1 MCNTEKASLLC
12 SNCVLP
18 GSFPGISFNR
28 EGLCN
33 YCVDY
38 KSREVEDNIKSEYRK
53 RFEDLI
59 SRYKGKSTY
68 DLLMCYSGGKDS
80 TYTLSI
86 LKQKYGLNILAL
98 TFDNGFLSEF
108 TPPNIRSVVEKL
120 GVDHIYYKPNAQVL
134 GKIFRHCIDSD
145 VYSMKAIERASNICT
160 SCIGILK
167 YSALR
172 LALEKGIPLIGFG
185 WSPGQAPVTSSI
197 IKNNPQMVR
206 KMQATIYNPLHRI
219 VGDAINPYFVDE
231 KYFSSQSFP
240 YYVHPLAFLDY
251 DEKDILRNIAS
262 LGWTMPQD
270 VDANST
276 NCLLNSFANVVH
288 KNRYGFHPYSYEMAN
303 LVREGFIKRS
313 EALERLNRQE
323 DPRILRYIGEKLGYP
338 NPIT

>member
-1 MCNTEKASLLC
+1 MGNTEKAPLLC

-18 GSFPGISFNR
+18 GSFPGIRFNQ

-38 KSREVEDNIKSEYRK
+38 KSKEAGVDAKSEYRE
-53 RFEDLI
+53 RFEELI
-59 SRYKGKSTY
+59 SRYKGKYPY

-86 LKQKYGLNILAL
+86 LRQRYELNILAL

-108 TPPNIRSVVEKL
+108 TPPNIRNVVENL
-120 GVDHIYYKPNAQVL
+120 GVDHIYYKPNTHVL
-134 GKIFRHCIDSD
+134 GKIFRHCIDND
-145 VYSMKAIERASNICT
+145 VYSMKAVERASNICT

-172 LALEKGIPLIGFG
+172 FALEKDIPLIGFG

-219 VGDAINPYFVDE
+219 AGDAINPYFVDE
-231 KYFSSQSFP
+231 TFFSSHSFP
-240 YYVHPLAFLDY
+240 CYVHPLAFLDY

-276 NCLLNSFANVVH
+276 NCILNSFANVAH
-288 KNRYGFHPYSYEMAN
+288 KRRYGFHPYSYEMAN
-303 LVREGFIKRS
+303 LVREGFIERS
-313 EALERLNRQE
+313 EALDRLNRRE
-323 DPRILRYIGEKLGYP
+323 DPHLLRYVGEKLDYP
-338 NPIT
+338 DLTA